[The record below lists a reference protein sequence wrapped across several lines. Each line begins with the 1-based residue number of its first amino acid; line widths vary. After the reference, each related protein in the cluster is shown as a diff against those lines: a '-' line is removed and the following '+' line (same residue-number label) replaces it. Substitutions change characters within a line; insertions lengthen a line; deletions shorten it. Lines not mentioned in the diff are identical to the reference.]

1 MNKERA
7 KRLIE
12 LLQAYEAGMV
22 IQIKNYEGHSYKWRD
37 FCWIDG
43 NEKDFTMYN
52 TKDLR
57 VKPCRKW
64 RPFKDMYE
72 CWQEVKRHSQGGWLK
87 NQGQIEEYRQIQRID
102 KDGVYFQ
109 NVLPLTFE
117 KAFDEFV
124 FIDGTPFGKEEPE
137 EDEQ

>member
-22 IQIKNYEGHSYKWRD
+22 IQIKSYKGHSYQWKD

-43 NEKDFTMYN
+43 NEKDFTLYQ

-57 VKPCRKW
+57 VKPCLKW

-72 CWQEVKRHSQGGWLK
+72 CWQEVKKHSQGGWLK

-124 FIDGTPFGKEEPE
+124 FIDGIPFGKEEPE